1 MNMDAAVEHRQRL
14 LTGALV
20 TAMTLS
26 MLPLFLLG
34 TLGSRVIEDLGVD
47 AALLGV
53 LVAAGFAVAA
63 AVSLPAGPMVDAVG
77 ARRCL
82 IVLFV
87 VSAVALGVFAVA
99 PSYPVLLAGI
109 TVSGLAQALAN
120 PVTNRLIATRV
131 AAERRGPVMGW
142 KQSGVQFGAFVAG
155 VPAAVVAAATNWRCA
170 VAVGAAVS
178 VLGAAAGFLL
188 ARDPNPAHRPST
200 LFVRP
205 GRRAARLGVFSVL
218 LGCGLSA
225 INTYL
230 AMYGNTE
237 LGMADGMAAGS
248 IAVLGVAG
256 IVGRVWWTR
265 RSAALGDPA
274 LLLGPLAVGSA
285 AAAGLIA
292 GAEWVGSWVV
302 WVGVVG
308 IGGCAVAANAVSMMA
323 VITGGGPEQVGRDSA
338 AVSAGFFS
346 GFVIGPPVFG
356 AAVHAGSYGV
366 GWSIVAGEFVTA
378 AVVAW
383 WQWQR
388 ATR

>member
-1 MNMDAAVEHRQRL
+1 MNTDAAVEHRQRL
-14 LTGALV
+14 LTVALV

-63 AVSLPAGPMVDAVG
+63 VVSLPAGPLVDTVG

-82 IVLFV
+82 VVLFA

-120 PVTNRLIATRV
+120 PVTNRLIATRIEV
-131 AAERRGPVMGW
+131 DRRGSVLGW

-155 VPAAVVAAATNWRCA
+155 VPAAMVAAATNWRCA

-178 VLGAAAGFLL
+178 VLGAVAGLLL
-188 ARDPNPAHRPST
+188 ARDPSPARRPSV
-200 LFVRP
+200 LIACP

-218 LGCGLSA
+218 LGCGVSA

-230 AMYGNTE
+230 AMYGSTE
-237 LGMADGMAAGS
+237 LGMSDGAAAGLV
-248 IAVLGVAG
+248 AVLGVAG
-256 IVGRVWWTR
+256 IGGRVWWTR
-265 RSAALGDPA
+265 RSAALDDPA
-274 LLLGPLAVGSA
+274 LLLGPLALGSA

-292 GAEWVGSWVV
+292 GAARVGSWVV
-302 WVGVVG
+302 WIGVVG

-323 VITGGGPEQVGRDSA
+323 VITGGAPERVGRDSA

-346 GFVIGPPVFG
+346 GFILGPTVFG
-356 AAVHAGSYGV
+356 ATVHAGSYGLGWLFVV
-366 GWSIVAGEFVTA
+366 GVFVVA

-383 WQWQR
+383 R
-388 ATR
+388 RVAR